1 LAYNFDGMIESA
13 FIESLRLKTVHF
25 KEEQEWRVFL
35 AKRAYKNG
43 DWVYNKQE
51 PLTGPELF
59 DKTLDFLNDRI
70 DFRCNTDDLIP
81 FCEYFIVPY
90 VLWYG
95 YVAVVM
101 IYMMLKD
108 KSDFKKMCV
117 FLYVGMTIFL
127 IISTLYPNGHLLRP
141 DNYERDNIFTHLCAI
156 LHRVDTATNIFPSI
170 HVYDSIG
177 VHLAIVYNEKMK
189 KNKWLCIASTILMVS
204 IVLSTVFLKQHS
216 VWDVIG
222 AAVLAFIMQQ
232 IVYVRPWKR
241 ITQRKRTK
249 VKSIKC

>member
-1 LAYNFDGMIESA
+1 MNDSKQKINQIFEQYKHLLLLLYFPIYLLWFAYVE
-13 FIESLRLKTVHF
+13 KTVTTEFNVIHM
-25 KEEQEWRVFL
+25 K
-35 AKRAYKNG
+35 
-43 DWVYNKQE
+43 
-51 PLTGPELF
+51 
-59 DKTLDFLNDRI
+59 I
-70 DFRCNTDDLIP
+70 DDYIP

-108 KSDFKKMCV
+108 KSDIKKMCV

-127 IISTLYPNGHLLRP
+127 IISTVYPNGHLLRP
-141 DNYERDNIFTHLCAI
+141 TNYERDNIFTQLCTI

-216 VWDVIG
+216 VWDVIS